1 MAVYNTVTLNANDWF
16 DVNTLSGAAVGAAI
30 RIQNISTGSC
40 YLVESTTKPVR
51 TDGIVLFSPEFG
63 DLSISDID
71 AGALKI
77 WAKPVDEDKRITLII
92 SD

>member
-40 YLVESTTKPVR
+40 YLMESTTKPVR
-51 TDGIVLFSPEFG
+51 TDGIVLFSPEF
-63 DLSISDID
+63 DNLSISDID
-71 AGALKI
+71 SGSLKI
-77 WAKPVDEDKRITLII
+77 WAKPVTVNKPVTLII